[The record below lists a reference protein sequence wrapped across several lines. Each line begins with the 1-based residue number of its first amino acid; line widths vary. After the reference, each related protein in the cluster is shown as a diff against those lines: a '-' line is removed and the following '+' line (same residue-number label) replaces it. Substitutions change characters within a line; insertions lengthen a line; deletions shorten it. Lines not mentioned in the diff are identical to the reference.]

1 MLESFFNTIWLGFSN
16 HTWTIVGGFIILWL
30 ILIAMYLFG
39 AVIMS
44 CAKKTGTVI
53 SGSAIVFFGVVG
65 MQVMGIITPV
75 YLVLVFISW
84 ILRLAS

>member
-1 MLESFFNTIWLGFSN
+1 MLESFNTIWLGFSN
-16 HTWTIVGGFIILWL
+16 NTWAIVGGFIILWL

-44 CAKKTGTVI
+44 CAKRTGTVI
-53 SGSAIVFFGVVG
+53 SGNAIVFFGVVG

-75 YLVLVFISW
+75 YLVLIFISW